1 MLSII
6 KCCEKFKL
14 DPLYSTLYHGQG
26 YPYQKIA
33 KPWAT
38 FTRCNAADYLTY
50 SIGYPSKGASSSKWH
65 AWFASHYLGRRLSTW
80 PPRVRQHSA
89 LSAVICRFRLVWCH
103 ENSAELLQPQDLAG
117 GTFFQPSCIIL
128 TSIMDCS
135 NDSWRDTFLGSM
147 NTALC
152 DFWYAVPYRMYLIFM
167 SVSRLAY
174 VSWSPSFLPQ
184 LVPNLCGLVVQDFV
198 RTTSSILSET

>member
-6 KCCEKFKL
+6 KCCKKFKL
-14 DPLYSTLYHGQG
+14 DPLYSTLCHGQG

-65 AWFASHYLGRRLSTW
+65 AWFASHCLGRRLSTW

-89 LSAVICRFRLVWCH
+89 LSAVICRFRLAWCH
-103 ENSAELLQPQDLAG
+103 ENSAVMNTELLQPQDLAG

-135 NDSWRDTFLGSM
+135 NDSWRDTFFGKHEHG
-147 NTALC
+147 ALWLLIC
-152 DFWYAVPYRMYLIFM
+152 GAIPYVPHF
-167 SVSRLAY
+167 Y
-174 VSWSPSFLPQ
+174 VCFQAS
-184 LVPNLCGLVVQDFV
+184 LC
-198 RTTSSILSET
+198 